1 MAGDENGNQAQSEVV
16 DVLSI
21 SRNRASGAIEI
32 TRSSNDLALSL
43 GLLEIARVLLTVP
56 FERGLTSG
64 GPRVIPSGVLPMRP
78 R

>member
-1 MAGDENGNQAQSEVV
+1 MAEGKNGNEAQSEVV
-16 DVLSI
+16 DVLTI

-32 TRSSNDLALSL
+32 TRSSTDLALSL

-64 GPRVIPSGVLPMRP
+64 GPRVIPAGVLPLRP

>member
-1 MAGDENGNQAQSEVV
+1 MTDGKNGNEAQFEAV

-43 GLLEIARVLLTVP
+43 GLLEIARVILTVP
-56 FERGLTSG
+56 FERGLTTG
-64 GPRVIPSGVLPMRP
+64 GPRVIPASVLPLRP